1 MSVTTIPNASP
12 RAAVAG
18 AGTVSTSPTDAVN
31 ASAGVARA
39 ARADAV
45 AAVVGG
51 IATQYWAELIPIP
64 AGPARLWFFVDSGWR
79 VLDGPT
85 GGQFDAVQRAF
96 LGSGST
102 VRVWY
107 DGVTVVGLVVS
118 G

>member
-18 AGTVSTSPTDAVN
+18 AGTASTSPTDAVN
-31 ASAGVARA
+31 ARVDVV
-39 ARADAV
+39 RADAV
-45 AAVVGG
+45 AAVVAG

-79 VLDGPT
+79 ALDGPT

>member
-1 MSVTTIPNASP
+1 MSITTMPNASP
-12 RAAVAG
+12 RAAIAG
-18 AGTVSTSPTDAVN
+18 AGTASTSPTDAVN
-31 ASAGVARA
+31 AIAGVARA
-39 ARADAV
+39 EAV

-64 AGPARLWFFVDSGWR
+64 AGPARLWFFVDSSWR

-107 DGVTVVGLVVS
+107 DGVTIVGLVVS

>member
-1 MSVTTIPNASP
+1 MSITTMPNASP
-12 RAAVAG
+12 RVAVAG
-18 AGTVSTSPTDAVN
+18 AGTASTSPTDAVN
-31 ASAGVARA
+31 AIAGVARA
-39 ARADAV
+39 EAV

>member
-1 MSVTTIPNASP
+1 MSITTSPNASP
-12 RAAVAG
+12 RAAAVVG
-18 AGTVSTSPTDAVN
+18 AGTASTSPTDAVN
-31 ASAGVARA
+31 ASAGVAP
-39 ARADAV
+39 ADAV
-45 AAVVGG
+45 AAVAGG

-107 DGVTVVGLVVS
+107 DGGTVVGLVVS

>member
-1 MSVTTIPNASP
+1 MSITTMPNASP

-18 AGTVSTSPTDAVN
+18 AGTASTSPTDAVN
-31 ASAGVARA
+31 AIAGVARA
-39 ARADAV
+39 EAV

>member
-1 MSVTTIPNASP
+1 MSTTTMPNGSP

-18 AGTVSTSPTDAVN
+18 AGTASTSPTDAVN
-31 ASAGVARA
+31 AIAGVARA
-39 ARADAV
+39 EAV

>member
-1 MSVTTIPNASP
+1 MSVTTIPNGPA
-12 RAAVAG
+12 RIATAG
-18 AGTVSTSPTDAVN
+18 AGTASTSPIDAVN
-31 ASAGVARA
+31 ASAVVAP
-39 ARADAV
+39 ADAV

-64 AGPARLWFFVDSGWR
+64 AGPARLWFFVDSSWR
-79 VLDGPT
+79 VLNGPT
-85 GGQFDAVQRAF
+85 GVQFDAVQRAF

-107 DGVTVVGLVVS
+107 DGGTVVGLVVS

>member
-1 MSVTTIPNASP
+1 MSVTTIPDGSP
-12 RAAVAG
+12 RAAA
-18 AGTVSTSPTDAVN
+18 AGTGTASTSPTDTMN
-31 ASAGVARA
+31 ASLSVAQ
-39 ARADAV
+39 ADALP
-45 AAVVGG
+45 AVVGG

-64 AGPARLWFFVDSGWR
+64 AGPARLWFFVDSSWR
-79 VLDGPT
+79 VLNGPT

-107 DGVTVVGLVVS
+107 DGGTVVGLVVS

>member
-1 MSVTTIPNASP
+1 MSITTMPNASP
-12 RAAVAG
+12 QAAVVG
-18 AGTVSTSPTDAVN
+18 AGTVSTSPANAVN
-31 ASAGVARA
+31 ASAGVA

>member
-1 MSVTTIPNASP
+1 MSITTMPNASP
-12 RAAVAG
+12 QAAVAA
-18 AGTVSTSPTDAVN
+18 AGTVSTSPTNAVN
-31 ASAGVARA
+31 ASAGV

-64 AGPARLWFFVDSGWR
+64 AGPARLWFFVDSAWR

-107 DGVTVVGLVVS
+107 DGATVVGLVVS

>member
-1 MSVTTIPNASP
+1 MSITTMPNASP

-18 AGTVSTSPTDAVN
+18 AGTASTSPAGAVN
-31 ASAGVARA
+31 AIAGVARA
-39 ARADAV
+39 EAV

-64 AGPARLWFFVDSGWR
+64 AGPARLWFFVDSDWR

>member
-1 MSVTTIPNASP
+1 MSVTTIPNGSP

-18 AGTVSTSPTDAVN
+18 AGTASTSPTDAVN
-31 ASAGVARA
+31 ASAGVA
-39 ARADAV
+39 ARPDAV

-64 AGPARLWFFVDSGWR
+64 AGPARLWFFVDSDWR
-79 VLDGPT
+79 VLNGPT
-85 GGQFDAVQRAF
+85 GGQLDAVQRAF

>member
-1 MSVTTIPNASP
+1 MNA
-12 RAAVAG
+12 RVD
-18 AGTVSTSPTDAVN
+18 V
-31 ASAGVARA
+31 

-45 AAVVGG
+45 AAVVAG

-79 VLDGPT
+79 VLNSPT
-85 GGQFDAVQRAF
+85 GGQFEAVQRAF
-96 LGSGST
+96 LGSGSM

>member
-1 MSVTTIPNASP
+1 MSITTMPNGSP

-18 AGTVSTSPTDAVN
+18 AGTASTSPTDAVN
-31 ASAGVARA
+31 AIAGVARA
-39 ARADAV
+39 EAV

>member
-1 MSVTTIPNASP
+1 MSITTMPNASP

-18 AGTVSTSPTDAVN
+18 AGTASTSPTDAVN
-31 ASAGVARA
+31 AIAGVARA
-39 ARADAV
+39 EAV

-64 AGPARLWFFVDSGWR
+64 AGPARLWFFVDAGWR

>member
-1 MSVTTIPNASP
+1 MSITTIPNASS

-18 AGTVSTSPTDAVN
+18 AGTASTSPTDAAN
-31 ASAGVARA
+31 ASATVARP
-39 ARADAV
+39 DAV

-107 DGVTVVGLVVS
+107 DGDTVVGLVVS